1 MGRFREGSGVMSL
14 QGAQKQI
21 GRGAEAG
28 TCPVVQDRLLV
39 APSRG
44 GPVVQDR
51 LLMAPSRG
59 GPSQPCE

>member
-1 MGRFREGSGVMSL
+1 MSL